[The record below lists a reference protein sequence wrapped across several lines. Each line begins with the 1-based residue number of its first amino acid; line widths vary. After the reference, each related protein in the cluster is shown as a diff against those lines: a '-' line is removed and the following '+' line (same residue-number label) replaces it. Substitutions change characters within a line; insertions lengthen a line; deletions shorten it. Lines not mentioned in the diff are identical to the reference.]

1 MCMGIPVKVVEM
13 RGSYALCESDGE
25 QQLIDMLLVG
35 EQPAGTWV
43 LNFLGAAR
51 EVMSADQAQATRQA
65 LQAMSLVMQQGV
77 ESSTAFDALFADLID
92 REPPLPEHLR
102 SQVLNQG

>member
-1 MCMGIPVKVVEM
+1 MCMGVPMQVLEM
-13 RGSYALCESDGE
+13 RGTYALCEAEGE
-25 QQLIDMLLVG
+25 QQVLDMLLVG
-35 EQPAGTWV
+35 AQPAGTWV

-65 LQAMSLVMQQGV
+65 LKAMQLVMQQGV
-77 ESSTAFDALFADLID
+77 SANASLDTLFADLIE

-102 SQVLNQG
+102 AQVLNRG